1 MLNDA
6 VVTKGPVLIVEDS
19 GIQKLMRTVL
29 EKAAFEV
36 VEASGDTAREML
48 ARPQNRVG
56 LLITN
61 TPQAFLSRYPALKML
76 YTSSEPDAIFLRNAP
91 PSVRFLRKPFNN
103 RDLIRAVEDSLN
115 GNPELR

>member
-1 MLNDA
+1 
-6 VVTKGPVLIVEDS
+6 
-19 GIQKLMRTVL
+19 MRTVL

-36 VEASGDTAREML
+36 VEASGDTAGEML

-76 YTSSEPDAIFLRNAP
+76 YTSSQPDPAFLRNAP

-103 RDLIRAVEDSLN
+103 RELIRAVEESLN
-115 GNPELR
+115 GSLESP